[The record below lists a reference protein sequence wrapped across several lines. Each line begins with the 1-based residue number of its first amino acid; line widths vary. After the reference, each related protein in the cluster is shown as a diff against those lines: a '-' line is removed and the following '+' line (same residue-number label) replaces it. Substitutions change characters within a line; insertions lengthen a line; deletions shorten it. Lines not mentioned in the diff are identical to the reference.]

1 VASAVWLVLTTVP
14 AETARAVAVTGAGT
28 GDLLWD
34 SPVGQ
39 LARAAQ
45 RSWAELTV
53 DLPKVLPRP
62 WQFVRQPRTCRHSSR
77 ACLLPHTSG
86 GERRLYYTRVPLCDS
101 TVTHR
106 TQGLRSG
113 VQGARRGRVGAQG
126 AWARAVWLWD
136 RPKLKRLRLT
146 ISMAQWTVRLPAL
159 LALVASQARG
169 GTRAAAACLL

>member
-1 VASAVWLVLTTVP
+1 LSTLSFLLKSPSSPAARLYRRLADVASAVWLVLTTVP

-62 WQFVRQPRTCRHSSR
+62 WQFVDNPGLVDTRHEHACCRIHPGERGACITR
-77 ACLLPHTSG
+77 AC
-86 GERRLYYTRVPLCDS
+86 RC
-101 TVTHR
+101 VT
-106 TQGLRSG
+106 
-113 VQGARRGRVGAQG
+113 
-126 AWARAVWLWD
+126 
-136 RPKLKRLRLT
+136 
-146 ISMAQWTVRLPAL
+146 AL
-159 LALVASQARG
+159 
-169 GTRAAAACLL
+169 